1 MWLKNHIEHAIK
13 PLFNKNSAPYY
24 KMLFYWDLIVGDDLK
39 YKILPQDIKFSKNK
53 INTLTVKI
61 DNHCNIL
68 KIQMMIPNIIDKI
81 TRYFGYKIISK
92 IKIIGLNTKLTK
104 DHIDKPK
111 KTTSLNSLSKENDIL
126 LSINKNPNKEMKKIL
141 TNIAQN
147 LQ

>member
-24 KMLFYWDLIVGDDLK
+24 KMLLYWDLIVGDDLK
-39 YKILPQDIKFSKNK
+39 YKILPQDIKFSKNS

-68 KIQMMIPNIIDKI
+68 NIQMMIPNIIDKI
-81 TRYFGYKIISK
+81 TRFFGYKIISK
-92 IKIIGLNTKLTK
+92 IKIIGLNTNPHKNQ
-104 DHIDKPK
+104 IDTPK
-111 KTTSLNSLSKENDIL
+111 KNTPLNSLSKENDIL
-126 LSINKNPNKEMKKIL
+126 LSINKNPNKEMKEIL
-141 TNIAQN
+141 IRIAQN

>member
-13 PLFNKNSAPYY
+13 PLFNKNSTPYY

-39 YKILPQDIKFSKNK
+39 YKILPQDIKFSKNQ

-61 DNHCNIL
+61 NNHCSIL
-68 KIQMMIPNIIDKI
+68 DIQMMTPNIIDKI

-92 IKIIGLNTKLTK
+92 IKIIGLSTKPNK
-104 DHIDKPK
+104 DHITKSKKP
-111 KTTSLNSLSKENDIL
+111 TSSNSLSKKTDVL
-126 LSINKNPNKEMKKIL
+126 LSINKNPNKEMKEIL
-141 TNIAQN
+141 TSIAQN

>member
-13 PLFNKNSAPYY
+13 PLFNKNSTPYY

-39 YKILPQDIKFSKNK
+39 YKVLPQDIKFSKNN

-68 KIQMMIPNIIDKI
+68 DIQMMTPNIIDKI

-92 IKIIGLNTKLTK
+92 IKIIGLNTKPLK
-104 DHIDKPK
+104 SHIDKSK

-126 LSINKNPNKEMKKIL
+126 LSINKNPNKEMKEIL
-141 TNIAQN
+141 IKIAQN